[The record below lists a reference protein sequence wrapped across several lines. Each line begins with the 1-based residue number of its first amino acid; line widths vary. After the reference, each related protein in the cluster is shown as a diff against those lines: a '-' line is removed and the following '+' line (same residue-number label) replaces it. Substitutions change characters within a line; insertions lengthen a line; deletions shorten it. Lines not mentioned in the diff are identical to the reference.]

1 MPSSHAPPRSSSPSS
16 ADSPKAVTARDPAS
30 AEPAGIGRDVPAQ
43 RGDRLAGLDIARGLA
58 VVLMLQTHAYDG
70 WVSATEKVGLG
81 YAVSRLLAN
90 IPAPMFLLLAGI
102 GLSLGAHAAAGR
114 GQADPQIRRQL
125 LRRGLEVAG
134 YGYLVS
140 ALYAV
145 IEWPVPVADL
155 APLLLR
161 ADILHCI
168 GLSLALCSVL
178 LVRRPRLPWRVTALV
193 VGGLLA
199 SLLVGRVVPQP
210 TSGLW
215 APLLGLLYD
224 IPGYTRF
231 PLLPLV
237 GFCGLGVLLGEW
249 LRHQP
254 PGRRPLLLWLAGALA
269 LVLLCG
275 LLTRFTLQ
283 LLGGTLR
290 RSHPAV
296 VWNFGDGAG
305 RAIATL
311 TLGLWLARAMPA
323 ESPLM
328 RLLARLGTGSLLA
341 YAVHIPFC
349 YGRLAQPLSGR
360 LSMPLASVCLVALLA
375 FVLCVLALRDALRY
389 RLRSV
394 GRRAPHSP

>member
-1 MPSSHAPPRSSSPSS
+1 MS
-16 ADSPKAVTARDPAS
+16 TGDPAS
-30 AEPAGIGRDVPAQ
+30 AAPTDIGSGAPQR
-43 RGDRLAGLDIARGLA
+43 RGDRFAGLDIARGLA

-70 WVSATEKVGLG
+70 WVSATEKTGRG

-102 GLSLGAHAAAGR
+102 GLSLGAHAAARR
-114 GQADPQIRRQL
+114 GQSDPQIRRQL
-125 LRRGLEVAG
+125 LWRGLEVAG

-145 IEWPVPVADL
+145 IEWPIPVADL

-178 LVRRPRLPWRVTALV
+178 LVRRSRLPWRVTALIV
-193 VGGLLA
+193 SGLIG
-199 SLLVGRVVPQP
+199 SLLVGRVAPQP
-210 TSGLW
+210 TSGPL

-249 LRHQP
+249 LPHLQ
-254 PGRRPLLLWLAGALA
+254 PGRRPLLIWLGGALT

-275 LLTRFTLQ
+275 LSTRFTVQ
-283 LLGGTLR
+283 LLGGALR
-290 RSHPAV
+290 RNHPAV

-311 TLGLWLARAMPA
+311 ILGLWLARAMSA
-323 ESPLM
+323 ESPLL
-328 RLLARLGTGSLLA
+328 RLLSRLGTGSLLA

-360 LSMPLASVCLVALLA
+360 LSMFQASVCLGALLA
-375 FVLCVLALRDALRY
+375 FVLFVLALRDALRY

-394 GRRAPHSP
+394 ARRAPHSP